1 MFAAQTD
8 GHDFIGPQ
16 QAVGGHQGLIS
27 AIATGVDANGATR
40 IARATTHLT
49 QWLATAAFLARR
61 QVRAPL
67 EIGDDRSIRQN
78 SPVWLS
84 AHHGQVDISKRRIDC
99 NGLPPQSVTFRID
112 RMQRH
117 SRVRKRAAVSLMAR
131 GSGIVPRA
139 WGCTVTLSFRQE
151 AVAQAG

>member
-27 AIATGVDANGATR
+27 AIATGVDANGARR
-40 IARATTHLT
+40 IARATMHRS
-49 QWLATAAFLARR
+49 QRLATAACMARR
-61 QVRAPL
+61 KVRAAHGV
-67 EIGDDRSIRQN
+67 GDDRSIRRN

-84 AHHGQVDISKRRIDC
+84 AHRGQVGISKRRIDC
-99 NGLPPQSVTFRID
+99 KGLPPQSVTFRID
-112 RMQRH
+112 RMLQI
-117 SRVRKRAAVSLMAR
+117 SRVRKRAAVTLLWR

-139 WGCTVTLSFRQE
+139 SGCRVTLPNP
-151 AVAQAG
+151 